1 MHGLRARKKWCD
13 VMQKPK
19 TDLAY
24 ERTLFASERTLMA
37 WVRTSVS
44 LIGFGFSI
52 PSFFSLLKDSNLL
65 EAVHVMTPKLIGIFL
80 TLLGIIGLV
89 GGMWLHFYIIKS
101 FSPHRTRRE
110 ILSPAMIVS
119 VGVAFVGLI
128 TLGALM
134 F

>member
-1 MHGLRARKKWCD
+1 
-13 VMQKPK
+13 MQKPNES
-19 TDLAY
+19 LAY

-65 EAVHVMTPKLIGIFL
+65 EAVHVVTPELIGVFL
-80 TLLGIIGLV
+80 TVLGIIGLL
-89 GGMWLHFYIIKS
+89 GGLWQHFHLIKR
-101 FSPHRTRRE
+101 FSSHRTKRE
-110 ILSPAMIVS
+110 ILSPAVVVS
-119 VGVAFVGLI
+119 LGVAFIGLL
-128 TLGALM
+128 TLFALI